1 MSEWGWVAVGYG
13 ATYLSI
19 AGYMMAL
26 HWRHARSRQAR
37 SVR

>member
-1 MSEWGWVAVGYG
+1 MSEWGWVAVGYA

-37 SVR
+37 GVQ